1 MDNFHGERVS
11 GRGNASGLCKGPGG
25 AWWISGGLDFRISG
39 GLGSSE
45 DLEQRGLAFPWS
57 VMRATEDSEQ
67 EVMRFDFNFNMAS
80 SSAVELRSD
89 NNTLRA
95 GAGRPIRAL
104 QELRQRWRAQ

>member
-25 AWWISGGLDFRISG
+25 AWWISG

-67 EVMRFDFNFNMAS
+67 EVMRFDFNFNMAN

-89 NNTLRA
+89 NNRLRA

>member
-1 MDNFHGERVS
+1 M
-11 GRGNASGLCKGPGG
+11 PGG
-25 AWWISGGLDFRISG
+25 FQEDWISEFQ
-39 GLGSSE
+39 E
-45 DLEQRGLAFPWS
+45 DWGVVRTWRRGLAFPWS

-67 EVMRFDFNFNMAS
+67 EVMTFDFNFNMAS

>member
-1 MDNFHGERVS
+1 MGKEYQAEETHQ
-11 GRGNASGLCKGPGG
+11 ACAKALGG
-25 AWWISGGLDFRISG
+25 AWWISGGLNFRISG

-67 EVMRFDFNFNMAS
+67 EVIRFDFNFDMAS

-95 GAGRPIRAL
+95 GAGKPIRAL
-104 QELRQRWRAQ
+104 QELRQRWWAQ

>member
-1 MDNFHGERVS
+1 
-11 GRGNASGLCKGPGG
+11 
-25 AWWISGGLDFRISG
+25 
-39 GLGSSE
+39 
-45 DLEQRGLAFPWS
+45 
-57 VMRATEDSEQ
+57 MRATEDSEQ

>member
-1 MDNFHGERVS
+1 MGKEYQAEERHQARAKALGV
-11 GRGNASGLCKGPGG
+11 PGG
-25 AWWISGGLDFRISG
+25 FQKQVG

-45 DLEQRGLAFPWS
+45 DLEQRGLAFSWS
-57 VMRATEDSEQ
+57 FMRATGDSEQ
-67 EVMRFDFNFNMAS
+67 EVMRFDFNFNMAN

-89 NNTLRA
+89 NNRLRA